1 MYFIAEGEV
10 DIDLPAQRIRLGEG
24 QFFRRSGCFEK
35 NTALWKCATTK
46 PTKLLI

>member
-24 QFFRRSGCFEK
+24 QFFGEVAVLKK
-35 NTALWKCATTK
+35 NTALWKCANN
-46 PTKLLI
+46 